1 MEAATRCVDRLG
13 PRTTLADVAREA
25 GVTRVTV
32 YRYFDGPDALFQA
45 MSLAAAAGY
54 IDRLIARVE
63 NLADPLDMAV
73 EVFTYCLETLPGE
86 RHVGFLMRAHS
97 GAFATGASSRTGQA
111 AATWLLRRLPVDW
124 ASLGHDDV
132 SLDQLAE
139 LMLRLLLSFLVGPR
153 PGEAPE
159 APEAPDRE
167 VLRRWLSGAVRP
179 AQIAADCSNP

>member
-1 MEAATRCVDRLG
+1 VQAATRCVDRLG

-25 GVTRVTV
+25 GVTRATV
-32 YRYFDGPDALFQA
+32 YRYFDGPEALFQA

-63 NLADPLDMAV
+63 DLTDPLDMAV
-73 EVFTYCLETLPGE
+73 EVFVYCLETLPGE
-86 RHVGFLMRAHS
+86 PHVGFLMRAHS
-97 GAFATGASSRTGQA
+97 GVFATGAFSETGQA

-124 ASLGHDDV
+124 ASLGHDDA

-153 PGEAPE
+153 PGEV
-159 APEAPDRE
+159 PDRE

-179 AQIAADCSNP
+179 AHIAERFPNVQ